1 MKAIVVRET
10 GGPEVLRLEDA
21 PDPEPSEG
29 QVLVRLAVA
38 ALNPIEYKQRR
49 GTSNKELPA
58 ILGSDFSGVV
68 ERSLAPELAEGTEV
82 FGFAASGAYAELAVT
97 PAAIVAEKPAGI
109 SHDQAAA
116 LPVAAMTAY
125 QALFDRGRLE
135 GGQRV
140 LIGGAS
146 GGVGGF
152 AVQLAKRAGAHVIG
166 LGSASNRDYVRSL
179 GATDYVD
186 YTSEDVT
193 KVVGDVDLAF
203 DAVGG
208 ATTQALLATVREGGT
223 LVGIAGAMPET
234 DPSSGIRAELMI
246 MSPKQDQLALLG
258 NLVAEGALQ
267 VEIAERFPLAD
278 AARAHEMSETGRTR
292 GKILLEIG
300 S

>member
-1 MKAIVVRET
+1 MVRQT

-21 PDPEPSEG
+21 PDPEPGEG
-29 QVLVRLAVA
+29 QVLVRVEVA
-38 ALNPIEYKQRR
+38 AINPIEYKQRN
-49 GTSNKELPA
+49 GIVPKELPA

-68 ERSLAPELAEGTEV
+68 ERSLATELQEGAEV
-82 FGFAASGAYAELAVT
+82 FGFAGSGAYAELAVT
-97 PAAIVAEKPAGI
+97 PVSMVAEKPEGV
-109 SHDQAAA
+109 SHEAAAA

-140 LIGGAS
+140 LIAGAA

-152 AVQLAKRAGAHVIG
+152 AVQLASRAGAHVIG
-166 LGSASNRDYVRSL
+166 VGSARNRDYVMSL
-179 GATDYVD
+179 GATGYVD
-186 YTSEDVT
+186 YTTEDVT
-193 KVVGDVDLAF
+193 QAIDDVDLAF

-234 DPSSGIRAELMI
+234 DPSSGIRAELLI
-246 MSPKQDQLALLG
+246 MSPSREQLVMLAD
-258 NLVAEGALQ
+258 LVARDELK

-278 AARAHEMSETGRTR
+278 AAKAHEMSESGRTR
-292 GKILLEIG
+292 GKILLDVAG
-300 S
+300 